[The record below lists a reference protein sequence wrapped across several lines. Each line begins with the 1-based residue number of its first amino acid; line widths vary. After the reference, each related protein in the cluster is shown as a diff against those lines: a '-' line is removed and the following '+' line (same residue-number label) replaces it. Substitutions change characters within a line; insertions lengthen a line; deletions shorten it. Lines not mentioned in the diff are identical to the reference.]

1 MNILQP
7 PTKARKFQEVAQYLQ
22 DIGLSASSA
31 TVRECVTELE
41 RKDAEI
47 ARLKDELARSS
58 HLEATSD
65 EWHGMWDVANERAN
79 KAEAEAAKWRNA
91 HKSRVKCPNGH
102 SPRESRGPCWYC
114 DAERNASEVER
125 LRAHVE
131 RLQESDDAIGT
142 IHAICA
148 DAGLVEGHAVE
159 RVRALAADLAA
170 LRAAVI
176 DDGADYRV
184 DAVTVAAI
192 QRRQADAYDIVLAQR
207 DDLRAAVLALPEY
220 KHSAFCAKYAGY
232 GIDRC
237 TCGADAANA
246 ARAAALELCK

>member
-79 KAEAEAAKWRNA
+79 KAEA
-91 HKSRVKCPNGH
+91 
-102 SPRESRGPCWYC
+102 
-114 DAERNASEVER
+114 
-125 LRAHVE
+125 
-131 RLQESDDAIGT
+131 
-142 IHAICA
+142 
-148 DAGLVEGHAVE
+148 
-159 RVRALAADLAA
+159 DLAA
-170 LRAAVI
+170 LRAAVL
-176 DDGADYRV
+176 GLPV
-184 DAVTVAAI
+184 I
-192 QRRQADAYDIVLAQR
+192 QRAPFDTPPGVDLLVILAGDA
-207 DDLRAAVLALPEY
+207 
-220 KHSAFCAKYAGY
+220 
-232 GIDRC
+232 
-237 TCGADAANA
+237 TAANA
-246 ARAAALELCK
+246 ARAAARKLAGEG